1 MARDDYHVIV
11 YQILSYLYVILKEGK
26 PVDPSFLRWQ
36 SEYLNINKTYWI
48 YIMENLLRD
57 GYITGI
63 VITVPWGQEKT
74 ITDLENCQ
82 ITPKGIEYVTDDRF
96 MKKAV
101 QFLKDA
107 KSVVPFV

>member
-11 YQILSYLYVILKEGK
+11 YQILAYLYVTLKRGLK
-26 PVDPSFLRWQ
+26 VDPAFLQSQ
-36 SEYLNINKTYWI
+36 SEYLNINRTYWG
-48 YIMENLLRD
+48 YIMENLLAD
-57 GYITGI
+57 GFIRGIT
-63 VITVPWGQEKT
+63 ITRPWGEDPM

-101 QFLKDA
+101 RFLKDV
-107 KSVVPFV
+107 KSIVPFV